1 MDYQLVVV
9 RGRSATQTIRLANGV
24 TTVGRQEGC
33 QLRISSS
40 QVSRRH
46 CQLLEQQ
53 GALLVK
59 DLGSSN
65 GTFVN
70 GRRISDAH
78 VLQSGDELSIGQV
91 RFRIER
97 LSPSASSKPSDTA
110 VAHAIADEDVPM
122 TVMGEDVEDD
132 GLSETRGGETATT
145 APRPAHARTGPE
157 PEPTREIDEEEVAGF
172 LLELDVDDDE

>member
-70 GRRISDAH
+70 GRRISDAQ
-78 VLQSGDELSIGQV
+78 VLQPGDELSIGQV

-97 LSPSASSKPSDTA
+97 LSPSSSSKPSDTA
-110 VAHAIADEDVPM
+110 VAQAITDDDVPM
-122 TVMGEDVEDD
+122 TVMAEDADD
-132 GLSETRGGETATT
+132 DLAETRGGETATT
-145 APRPAHARTGPE
+145 APRPVHARTGPE

-172 LLELDVDDDE
+172 LLELDVDEDE

>member
-9 RGRSATQTIRLANGV
+9 RGRSATQTIHLANGV

-53 GALLVK
+53 GALVVK

-70 GRRISDAH
+70 GRRISDAQ
-78 VLQSGDELSIGQV
+78 VLQAGDEISIGQV
-91 RFRIER
+91 RFRIEYR
-97 LSPSASSKPSDTA
+97 NPSDSSKPSDTA
-110 VAHAIADEDVPM
+110 VAQAVADEDVPM
-122 TVMGEDVEDD
+122 TVLAEEGPDD
-132 GLSETRGGETATT
+132 EFAVTRGGEPATT

-157 PEPTREIDEEEVAGF
+157 PEPTREVDEEEVAGF
-172 LLELDVDDDE
+172 LLELDVDEDE